1 MTPTILINQISLV
14 FVMALKNT
22 SQLAQME
29 RNRIAYFSMEIGF
42 RSDIPTYS
50 GGLGVL
56 AGDTLKSMADIGI
69 EAIGITLLSKQG
81 YFTQHLDEHGYQYET
96 PNDWPVKDT
105 LNKLDVSVNVYVH
118 DRVVKVNVWEYDLVG
133 VKGKTVKIYFLDT
146 DDEKNDEQ
154 DRLLTSTLYGG
165 DNLYR
170 LKQEIILGI
179 GGVKVLRE
187 LGYNPQKYHMNEGH
201 AAFLILELYRELD
214 DMNCTTEDCEQE
226 KFEIIRQHCS
236 FTTHTPVAAGHDEFD
251 ETQVRTY
258 LGSVLS
264 DIIFEKVRREG
275 KFSMTRLA
283 LEFSSYVNAVARKH
297 QEVSKRMFPE
307 YDIDYITNGVHSTT
321 WVNPHFSAL
330 YDNYIIDWRENS
342 LELRNARK
350 IPIDEFRHTH
360 QKAKKELFSY
370 IKETTGTELDPA
382 VFTIAFARRATAYKR
397 ADLLFF
403 DINRLKDI
411 SRRVGRIQLVFA
423 GKAHPNDHEGKLL
436 IQKIVNLSKQ
446 LAPSIKLVFLQ
457 NYDISLA
464 QRLVAGVDLWLN
476 TPQRPL
482 EASGTS
488 GMKAAHNGV
497 PSLSVPDGW
506 WIEGLLEGVTGWGIG
521 NEIVYEKNYEKVNMQ
536 DAHHLYDKLEHT
548 ILPLYYQNNDEYV
561 AVMRRAVAINAA
573 YFNTLRMVDQYL
585 VRAYARNN

>member
-1 MTPTILINQISLV
+1 
-14 FVMALKNT
+14 MALKNT
-22 SQLAQME
+22 SQLTQMV

-56 AGDTLKSMADIGI
+56 AGDTMKSMADIGI
-69 EAIGITLLSKQG
+69 DAVGVTLLSEHG
-81 YFTQHLDEHGYQYET
+81 YFTQHLDEHGYQYESPT
-96 PNDWPVKDT
+96 DWPVKDT
-105 LNKLDVSVNVYVH
+105 LHKLDVSVNVYLH
-118 DRVVKVNVWEYDLVG
+118 DRVVKVNVWEYELVG
-133 VKGKTVKIYFLDT
+133 VLGKSIKLYFLDT
-146 DDEKNDEQ
+146 NDEANDEQ
-154 DRLLTSTLYGG
+154 DRLLTAKLYGG
-165 DNLYR
+165 DNQYR

-187 LGYNPQKYHMNEGH
+187 LGYNPRKFHMNEGH

-214 DMNCTTEDCEQE
+214 DMNCISEDCEQE
-226 KFEIIRQHCS
+226 KLDIIRQHCS

-251 ETQVRTY
+251 EQQVRTY
-258 LGSVLS
+258 LGTILP
-264 DIIFEKVRREG
+264 DNIFNLVKRDG

-283 LEFSSYVNAVARKH
+283 LQFSSYVNAVARKH

-321 WVNPHFSAL
+321 WVNPHFAAL
-330 YDNYIIDWRENS
+330 YDKYIIDWRENP

-350 IPIDEFRHTH
+350 IPIAEFRHVH
-360 QKAKKELFSY
+360 EKAKKDLFSF
-370 IKETTGTELDPA
+370 IKQTTGTEFDA
-382 VFTIAFARRATAYKR
+382 HIFTIGFARRATSYKR
-397 ADLLFF
+397 ADLLFK

-411 SRRVGRIQLVFA
+411 SRRVGRIQLIFA

-436 IQKIVNLSKQ
+436 IQRIVHLAQQ
-446 LAPSIKLVFLQ
+446 LTPTIKLVFLQ
-457 NYDISLA
+457 DYNMDIA
-464 QRLVAGVDLWLN
+464 QRLVSGVDLWLN

-506 WIEGLLEGVTGWGIG
+506 WIEGLMEDATGWGIG
-521 NEIVYEKNYEKVNMQ
+521 EEVVYEQDYEKVNWQ
-536 DAHHLYDKLEHT
+536 DAQQIYEKLEQK

-561 AVMRRAVAINAA
+561 AVMRRAVAINGA
-573 YFNTLRMVDQYL
+573 YFNTQRMVDQYL

>member
-1 MTPTILINQISLV
+1 
-14 FVMALKNT
+14 MALKNT
-22 SQLAQME
+22 SQLSQME

-69 EAIGITLLSKQG
+69 DAVGITLLSEHG
-81 YFTQHLDEHGYQYET
+81 YFTQHLDDHGYQQEL
-96 PNDWPVKDT
+96 PSDWPVKDT
-105 LNKLDVSVNVYVH
+105 LKKLDVSVNVYLH
-118 DRVVKVNVWEYDLVG
+118 ERVVKVNVWEYELVG
-133 VKGKTVKIYFLDT
+133 VQGKSVKLYFLDT
-146 DDEKNDEQ
+146 NNDQNDEQ
-154 DRLLTSTLYGG
+154 DKALTSKLYGG
-165 DNLYR
+165 NNLYR
-170 LKQEIILGI
+170 MKQEIILGI

-187 LGYNPQKYHMNEGH
+187 LGYNPRKYHMNEGH

-214 DMNCTTEDCEQE
+214 DMNCTTDDCEEE

-236 FTTHTPVAAGHDEFD
+236 FTTHTPVAAGHDKFE
-251 ETQVRTY
+251 EHQVRTY
-258 LGSVLS
+258 LGNVLP
-264 DIIFEKVRREG
+264 DHIFDMVKKDG

-283 LEFSSYVNAVARKH
+283 LKFSSYVNAVARKH

-321 WVNPHFSAL
+321 WVSPHFSAL
-330 YDNYIIDWRENS
+330 FDKYIIDWRENS

-350 IPIDEFRHTH
+350 IPINELRHVH
-360 QKAKKELFSY
+360 EKAKQDLFEY
-370 IKETTGTELDPA
+370 VKQTTGTELD
-382 VFTIAFARRATAYKR
+382 VHTFTIGFARRATAYKR
-397 ADLLFF
+397 ADLLFK

-411 SRRVGRIQLVFA
+411 SRRVGRIQLIFA
-423 GKAHPNDHEGKLL
+423 GKAHPNDHNGKLI
-436 IQKIVNLSKQ
+436 IQRIVNLAQ
-446 LAPSIKLVFLQ
+446 RLAPAIKLVFLQ
-457 NYDISLA
+457 DYNIAIA
-464 QRLVAGVDLWLN
+464 QQLVAGVDLWLN

-506 WIEGLLEGVTGWGIG
+506 WIEGLLEDVTGWGIG
-521 NEIVYEKNYEKVNMQ
+521 NEIEYEQDYEKLNWQ
-536 DAHHLYDKLEHT
+536 DANQIYDKLEHK
-548 ILPLYYQNNDEYV
+548 IVPLFYQDNDEYM
-561 AVMRRAVAINAA
+561 AVMRRAIAINGA